1 MYNHE
6 VDLYYVDEKRSIAEE
21 KYYNRAFFYKFIPK
35 QWHGNNWK
43 IRFFKDTIELF
54 YLYKLHKKI
63 ASAIRKKNYDLLFVN
78 ASKFIESPF
87 ILQFPNTKKIFYLH
101 DPHDRSLYESNL
113 MQKQQLDIFR
123 KCYEKIIHFFRVI
136 QDKQNLQGADY
147 FLANSKFTQKMF
159 RKTYGK
165 KSTVAYLGVD
175 TAFFT
180 HKLVSKEFDILYIGS
195 HEPVDGYSL
204 LENALKQIKKKLSVR
219 TVFFEKEWLS
229 KEQLRNL
236 YRKSKVIVCLARNEP
251 FGLVPLEAMS
261 CGVPVIAI
269 SEGGYKE
276 TVIDGETGYLIK
288 NIKELAD
295 KISYLRHEERRVMFG
310 KKAQQEVLTN
320 WTWKKRITEL
330 EKKLLKIINP

>member
-1 MYNHE
+1 
-6 VDLYYVDEKRSIAEE
+6 
-21 KYYNRAFFYKFIPK
+21 
-35 QWHGNNWK
+35 
-43 IRFFKDTIELF
+43 
-54 YLYKLHKKI
+54 
-63 ASAIRKKNYDLLFVN
+63 
-78 ASKFIESPF
+78 
-87 ILQFPNTKKIFYLH
+87 
-101 DPHDRSLYESNL
+101 
-113 MQKQQLDIFR
+113 
-123 KCYEKIIHFFRVI
+123 
-136 QDKQNLQGADY
+136 
-147 FLANSKFTQKMF
+147 MF

-180 HKLVSKEFDILYIGS
+180 PKLVSKEFDILYIGS